1 MKLKHPDKDRDDKAG
16 LALALSAALNIR
28 EIAAAFQID
37 ESEARDL
44 VARGKVLAGKS
55 KEIAS

>member
-1 MKLKHPDKDRDDKAG
+1 MKHPNKDRDDKAKIV
-16 LALALSAALNIR
+16 LALSAALNIR

-44 VARGKVLAGKS
+44 VAWGKVLAGKS
-55 KEIAS
+55 ARSDA